1 MHVVVAL
8 RQRSGKNATILFE
21 CRDENGGAESIQ
33 HPLEA

>member
-8 RQRSGKNATILFE
+8 RQRSGKNAAILFE
-21 CRDENGGAESIQ
+21 RREKTAALCRSQ